1 MNAQELLQSRLI
13 GALFVDRGLVSE
25 SQIRLALEIQQE
37 TDQQLGEI
45 LVERFGI
52 SRAELAQVVA
62 EQWQDAGRAAGPG
75 LEASLNE
82 NWRRIG
88 EIFVTR
94 GFVTEEEL
102 EQALTRQRQTGER
115 LGEALVGLGVISKFE
130 LAGALGEQM
139 STADEPVAAGEARQ
153 AEVVQLRALPT
164 PGDAPEPSE
173 DVAVV
178 DEAVETVV
186 EEAYWPEAPV
196 VELVAEVEEQPLA
209 LVEAESHDVADLEEP
224 VEYSVEEPAVET
236 EALEPV
242 PVLASS
248 VPEPTW
254 PEGEYVPPARPR
266 PTLGAT
272 NGSAEPGPAPDL
284 RTAPCLAFVST
295 PGGYRVVPVGRE
307 APDVGAVVEI
317 EGHGELLVVRHVR
330 SPLPH
335 DVRTCLVVEPTAQP
349 LVYSFA

>member
-1 MNAQELLQSRLI
+1 MNPQELLQSRLI

-62 EQWQDAGRAAGPG
+62 EQWQDAGRDAGPG
-75 LEASLNE
+75 LEASLGE

-139 STADEPVAAGEARQ
+139 STADGSVAAGETLFTLYTDTPER
-153 AEVVQLRALPT
+153 VPT
-164 PGDAPEPSE
+164 
-173 DVAVV
+173 
-178 DEAVETVV
+178 
-186 EEAYWPEAPV
+186 
-196 VELVAEVEEQPLA
+196 
-209 LVEAESHDVADLEEP
+209 
-224 VEYSVEEPAVET
+224 
-236 EALEPV
+236 
-242 PVLASS
+242 
-248 VPEPTW
+248 
-254 PEGEYVPPARPR
+254 
-266 PTLGAT
+266 
-272 NGSAEPGPAPDL
+272 
-284 RTAPCLAFVST
+284 
-295 PGGYRVVPVGRE
+295 
-307 APDVGAVVEI
+307 
-317 EGHGELLVVRHVR
+317 
-330 SPLPH
+330 
-335 DVRTCLVVEPTAQP
+335 
-349 LVYSFA
+349 

>member
-1 MNAQELLQSRLI
+1 MNAQELLRSRLI
-13 GALFVDRGLVSE
+13 GTLFVERGLVSE

-45 LVERFGI
+45 LVERFGL

-75 LEASLNE
+75 LEGSLSE

-139 STADEPVAAGEARQ
+139 STVDEPAGGEARQ
-153 AEVVQLRALPT
+153 AEVVQLHAVS
-164 PGDAPEPSE
+164 APEDE
-173 DVAVV
+173 AVDVV
-178 DEAVETVV
+178 DEAAEAV
-186 EEAYWPEAPV
+186 EEPAPPDDPV
-196 VELVAEVEEQPLA
+196 LELVAEAEEQPLA
-209 LVEAESHDVADLEEP
+209 LVDAESPEAADLEP
-224 VEYSVEEPAVET
+224 VEQPVEAD
-236 EALEPV
+236 EPV
-242 PVLASS
+242 PVLAG
-248 VPEPTW
+248 VAPEPTW
-254 PEGEYVPPARPR
+254 PEGEYVPPARPS
-266 PTLGAT
+266 PTLGAV
-272 NGSAEPGPAPDL
+272 NGSAEPVPAPDL
-284 RTAPCLAFVST
+284 LTAPCVAFVST
-295 PGGYRVVPVGRE
+295 PAGYRVVPVGHE
-307 APDVGAVVEI
+307 APDVGAVLEV

-335 DVRTCLVVEPTAQP
+335 DDRICLVVEPTAQP